1 MNGTMLTVKRDNATE
16 ICENESVHY
25 EEKKLSAYSMA
36 AVCGSIIINVG
47 IVIYAVIST
56 VVA

>member
-1 MNGTMLTVKRDNATE
+1 MNGTMLTVKKDNATVT
-16 ICENESVHY
+16 CENESGLY

-36 AVCGSIIINVG
+36 AVCGSIIINIG

-56 VVA
+56 IVA